1 MLPLCLLLPYKFYF
15 LFFYYKNRFW
25 CFLSFDIHKVLVCG
39 HFWDNF
45 IVNKRTLSGTRADI
59 FFFYNLVTENAVT
72 SSFFFS
78 FFRSDLFSFLQEFS
92 FASIINPHT
101 EAGLILL
108 SLFRSSLRH
117 FSTSSLLRFIAS
129 LLQRCVA
136 SSLYY
141 CIVAS
146 LLQHYVASSPCYCIV
161 ASSLQHCVAS
171 SPCNPYLFATA
182 WLTYPSVAVL
192 LHDSHF
198 TIVWG
203 VYLHYLD
210 TRTWHH

>member
-1 MLPLCLLLPYKFYF
+1 MWTLLGQLHCQQENPQWYKGGHILLLQFGYGKRCYF
-15 LFFYYKNRFW
+15 LFFF
-25 CFLSFDIHKVLVCG
+25 
-39 HFWDNF
+39 
-45 IVNKRTLSGTRADI
+45 
-59 FFFYNLVTENAVT
+59 
-72 SSFFFS
+72 FFFS
-78 FFRSDLFSFLQEFS
+78 FFFRSDLFSFLQEFS

-117 FSTSSLLRFIAS
+117 FSASSLLRFIAS

-141 CIVAS
+141 YIVAS

-192 LHDSHF
+192 LHDRHF
-198 TIVWG
+198 TIV
-203 VYLHYLD
+203 
-210 TRTWHH
+210 